1 MRVLIFFG
9 ISCGFFS
16 MLLSNSEVKKVR
28 TGEITIQKY
37 YTLIQTVEEDEISL
51 THQDSLLYGEIASDF
66 GNYWETTTTNKINR
80 KVLFDFSKGKILIY
94 INNSVEFIEN
104 DEPAQHVFSW
114 DLDTINPYKIK
125 GVFGYTD
132 RDTTI
137 YWTYDANKESMIDE
151 KGLVYKRKNLNR

>member
-1 MRVLIFFG
+1 MKDLIFFG
-9 ISCGFFS
+9 ISCVFLT
-16 MLLSNSEVKKVR
+16 LLSCNREVKKVR
-28 TGEITIQKY
+28 GGEITIQKY
-37 YTLIQTVEEDEISL
+37 NTLAHIVEKDIISL
-51 THQDSLLYGEIASDF
+51 THQDSLMYGEIASDF
-66 GNYWETTTTNKINR
+66 GNYWETTTTDNINR
-80 KVLFDFSKGKILIY
+80 KVLFDFSNGKILIY
-94 INNSVEFIEN
+94 INNSVDFIEN

-137 YWTYDANKESMIDE
+137 YWTYDAKTESMINE